1 MHLVSCPAP
10 SAWDGRAE
18 RLWYVPPVLLLGL
31 TGGIGSG
38 KSTVSAELA
47 RRGAIVIDADLV
59 VRELQSPGGAV
70 LGAMVEHFG
79 DRILHHDG
87 TLNRQVVAD
96 IVFNDAE
103 ELKALNA
110 IVHPKVGEE
119 IDARI
124 AARRDTDDIVIL
136 DVPLLV
142 ESKAYE
148 TEGIIVVDTD
158 PEIAVQRLVEFRG
171 FDADDARARMAL
183 QATREQRREVAAY
196 VVPNDGTEAELM
208 ERIDELWEWIVAK
221 RDATAVR

>member
-1 MHLVSCPAP
+1 M
-10 SAWDGRAE
+10 
-18 RLWYVPPVLLLGL
+18 LLLGL

-70 LGAMVEHFG
+70 LAAMVELFG
-79 DRILHHDG
+79 DGILAQDE
-87 TLNRQVVAD
+87 TLNRQAVAD

-103 ELKALNA
+103 QLKALNA

-119 IDARI
+119 IDGRI
-124 AARRDTDDIVIL
+124 EAQRASDNVVVL

-158 PEIAVQRLVEFRG
+158 PELAVQRLVEFRG
-171 FDADDARARMAL
+171 FNADDARARMKL
-183 QATREQRREVAAY
+183 QATREERRAVAAFI
-196 VVPNDGTEAELM
+196 VPNDGTQEELM
-208 ERIDELWEWIVAK
+208 TNIDECWNWIQSK
-221 RDATAVR
+221 RIAD

>member
-1 MHLVSCPAP
+1 
-10 SAWDGRAE
+10 
-18 RLWYVPPVLLLGL
+18 VLLLGL

-47 RRGAIVIDADLV
+47 RRGAVVIDADLV

-70 LGAMVEHFG
+70 LAAMVEHFG
-79 DRILHHDG
+79 DRILAADG
-87 TLNRQVVAD
+87 TLDRQAVAD
-96 IVFNDAE
+96 VVFNDPE

-110 IVHPKVGEE
+110 IVHPRVGEE
-119 IDARI
+119 IDGRI
-124 AARRDTDDIVIL
+124 AAQRDTDHVVIL

-158 PEIAVQRLVEFRG
+158 PEIAVQRLVQFRG
-171 FDADDARARMAL
+171 FDADDARARMKL

-196 VVPNDGTEAELM
+196 VVPNDGTETELM
-208 ERIDELWEWIVAK
+208 ARIDELWAWIEAK
-221 RDATAVR
+221 REAQFAE

>member
-1 MHLVSCPAP
+1 M
-10 SAWDGRAE
+10 
-18 RLWYVPPVLLLGL
+18 LLLGL

-38 KSTVSAELA
+38 KSTVSAEFA

-70 LGAMVEHFG
+70 LAAMVEHFG
-79 DRILHHDG
+79 DGILAADG
-87 TLNRQVVAD
+87 TLNRQAVAD
-96 IVFNDAE
+96 IVFNDPE
-103 ELKALNA
+103 QLKALNA

-119 IDARI
+119 IDGRI
-124 AARRDTDDIVIL
+124 EAQRDTDNVVIL

-171 FDADDARARMAL
+171 FNADDARARMKL
-183 QATREQRREVAAY
+183 QATREERRAVAAFI
-196 VVPNDGTEAELM
+196 VPNDGSQEDLM
-208 ERIDELWEWIVAK
+208 AHIDECWTWVQSK
-221 RDATAVR
+221 RNAD

>member
-1 MHLVSCPAP
+1 M
-10 SAWDGRAE
+10 
-18 RLWYVPPVLLLGL
+18 LLLGL

-70 LGAMVEHFG
+70 LAAMVELFG
-79 DRILHHDG
+79 DGILAEDG
-87 TLNRQVVAD
+87 TLNRQAVAD

-103 ELKALNA
+103 QLKALNA

-119 IDARI
+119 IDGRI
-124 AARRDTDDIVIL
+124 EAQRASDNVVVL

-142 ESKAYE
+142 ESKAYK

-158 PEIAVQRLVEFRG
+158 PELAVQRLVEFRG
-171 FDADDARARMAL
+171 FNADDARARMKL
-183 QATREQRREVAAY
+183 QATREERRAVAAFI
-196 VVPNDGTEAELM
+196 VPNDGTQEELM
-208 ERIDELWEWIVAK
+208 TKIDECWTWIQSK
-221 RDATAVR
+221 RDIA

>member
-1 MHLVSCPAP
+1 M
-10 SAWDGRAE
+10 
-18 RLWYVPPVLLLGL
+18 LLLGL

-70 LGAMVEHFG
+70 LAAMVEHFG
-79 DRILHHDG
+79 EGILNGDG
-87 TLNRQVVAD
+87 TLDRQAVAD
-96 IVFNDAE
+96 IVFNDPE
-103 ELKALNA
+103 QLKALNA

-124 AARRDTDDIVIL
+124 EAQRSTDNVVIL

-171 FDADDARARMAL
+171 FNADDARARMKL
-183 QATREQRREVAAY
+183 QATREERRAAAAF
-196 VVPNDGTEAELM
+196 VVPNDGTHDELM
-208 ERIDELWEWIVAK
+208 QRIDECWDWIVAK
-221 RDATAVR
+221 RTDRA

>member
-1 MHLVSCPAP
+1 M
-10 SAWDGRAE
+10 
-18 RLWYVPPVLLLGL
+18 LLLGL

-38 KSTVSAELA
+38 KSTVSAEFA

-70 LGAMVEHFG
+70 LAAMVEHFG
-79 DRILHHDG
+79 DTILAADG
-87 TLNRQVVAD
+87 TLNRQAVAD
-96 IVFNDAE
+96 IVFNDPE
-103 ELKALNA
+103 QLKALNA

-119 IDARI
+119 IDGRI
-124 AARRDTDDIVIL
+124 EAQRQSDNVVIL

-171 FDADDARARMAL
+171 FNADDARARMKL
-183 QATREQRREVAAY
+183 QATREERRAVAAFI
-196 VVPNDGTEAELM
+196 VPNDGTQEDLM
-208 ERIDELWEWIVAK
+208 THIEECWTWVQSK
-221 RDATAVR
+221 RNAG

>member
-1 MHLVSCPAP
+1 M
-10 SAWDGRAE
+10 
-18 RLWYVPPVLLLGL
+18 LLLGL

-70 LGAMVEHFG
+70 LAAMVEHFG
-79 DRILHHDG
+79 DAILAADG
-87 TLNRQVVAD
+87 SLDRQAVAD
-96 IVFNDAE
+96 IVFNDPE

-110 IVHPKVGEE
+110 IVHPRVGEE
-119 IDARI
+119 IDGRI
-124 AARRDTDDIVIL
+124 EAQKETDNVVIL

-171 FDADDARARMAL
+171 FNADDARARMKL
-183 QATREQRREVAAY
+183 QATREERRAVAAFI
-196 VVPNDGTEAELM
+196 VPNDGTEAELLAH
-208 ERIDELWEWIVAK
+208 IDRCWDWIESK
-221 RDATAVR
+221 RAQRS

>member
-1 MHLVSCPAP
+1 M
-10 SAWDGRAE
+10 
-18 RLWYVPPVLLLGL
+18 LLLGL

-70 LGAMVEHFG
+70 LAAMVELFG
-79 DRILHHDG
+79 EGILAEDG

-103 ELKALNA
+103 QLKALNA

-119 IDARI
+119 IDGRI
-124 AARRDTDDIVIL
+124 EAQRASDNVVVL

-158 PEIAVQRLVEFRG
+158 PELAVQRLVEFRG
-171 FDADDARARMAL
+171 FNADDARARMKL
-183 QATREQRREVAAY
+183 QATREERRAVAAFI
-196 VVPNDGTEAELM
+196 VPNDGTQEELM
-208 ERIDELWEWIVAK
+208 TEIDECWTWIQSK
-221 RDATAVR
+221 RDIA

>member
-1 MHLVSCPAP
+1 M
-10 SAWDGRAE
+10 
-18 RLWYVPPVLLLGL
+18 LLLGL

-38 KSTVSAELA
+38 KSTVSAEFA

-70 LGAMVEHFG
+70 LAAMVEHFG
-79 DRILHHDG
+79 DGILAADG
-87 TLNRQVVAD
+87 TLNRQAVAD
-96 IVFNDAE
+96 IVFNDPE
-103 ELKALNA
+103 QLKALNA

-119 IDARI
+119 IDGRI
-124 AARRDTDDIVIL
+124 EAQRDTDNVVIL

-171 FDADDARARMAL
+171 FNADDARARMKL
-183 QATREQRREVAAY
+183 QATREERRAVAAFI
-196 VVPNDGTEAELM
+196 VPNDGSQEDLM
-208 ERIDELWEWIVAK
+208 AHIDECWTWIQSK
-221 RDATAVR
+221 RTAG

>member
-1 MHLVSCPAP
+1 M
-10 SAWDGRAE
+10 
-18 RLWYVPPVLLLGL
+18 LLLGL

-38 KSTVSAELA
+38 KSTVSAEFA

-70 LGAMVEHFG
+70 LAAMVEHFG
-79 DRILHHDG
+79 DTILAADG
-87 TLNRQVVAD
+87 TLNRQAVAD
-96 IVFNDAE
+96 IVFNDPE
-103 ELKALNA
+103 QLKALNA

-119 IDARI
+119 IDGRI
-124 AARRDTDDIVIL
+124 EAQRESDNVVIL

-171 FDADDARARMAL
+171 FNADDARARMKL
-183 QATREQRREVAAY
+183 QATREERRSVAAFI
-196 VVPNDGTEAELM
+196 VPNDGTQEDLM
-208 ERIDELWEWIVAK
+208 THIEECWTWIQSK
-221 RDATAVR
+221 RNAG

>member
-1 MHLVSCPAP
+1 M
-10 SAWDGRAE
+10 
-18 RLWYVPPVLLLGL
+18 LLLGL

-47 RRGAIVIDADLV
+47 RRGAIVVDADLV

-70 LGAMVEHFG
+70 LAAMVEHFG
-79 DRILHHDG
+79 DTILSADG
-87 TLNRQVVAD
+87 TLNRQAVAD
-96 IVFNDAE
+96 IVFNE
-103 ELKALNA
+103 PEQLKALNA

-119 IDARI
+119 IDGRI
-124 AARRDTDDIVIL
+124 EAQRESDNVVIL

-171 FDADDARARMAL
+171 FNADDARARMKL
-183 QATREQRREVAAY
+183 QATREERRAVAAFI
-196 VVPNDGTEAELM
+196 VLNDGTQEDLLSQ
-208 ERIDELWEWIVAK
+208 IDECWNWIESK
-221 RDATAVR
+221 RNAG

>member
-1 MHLVSCPAP
+1 M
-10 SAWDGRAE
+10 
-18 RLWYVPPVLLLGL
+18 LLLGL

-70 LGAMVEHFG
+70 LAAMVELFG
-79 DRILHHDG
+79 DGILAQDE
-87 TLNRQVVAD
+87 TLNRQAVAD

-103 ELKALNA
+103 QLKALNA

-119 IDARI
+119 IDGRI
-124 AARRDTDDIVIL
+124 EAQRASDNVVVL

-158 PEIAVQRLVEFRG
+158 PELAVQRLVEFRG
-171 FDADDARARMAL
+171 FNADDARARMKL
-183 QATREQRREVAAY
+183 QATREERRAVAAFI
-196 VVPNDGTEAELM
+196 VPNDGTQEELM
-208 ERIDELWEWIVAK
+208 TKIDECWNWIQSK
-221 RDATAVR
+221 RIAD

>member
-1 MHLVSCPAP
+1 M
-10 SAWDGRAE
+10 
-18 RLWYVPPVLLLGL
+18 LLLGL

-38 KSTVSAELA
+38 KSTVSAEFA

-70 LGAMVEHFG
+70 LAAMVEHFG
-79 DRILHHDG
+79 DGILAADG
-87 TLNRQVVAD
+87 TLNRQAVAD
-96 IVFNDAE
+96 IVFNDPE
-103 ELKALNA
+103 QLKALNA

-119 IDARI
+119 IDGRI
-124 AARRDTDDIVIL
+124 EAQRDTDNVVIL

-171 FDADDARARMAL
+171 FNADDARARMKL
-183 QATREQRREVAAY
+183 QATREERRAVAAFM
-196 VVPNDGTEAELM
+196 VPNDGSQEDLM
-208 ERIDELWEWIVAK
+208 AHIDECWTWIQSK
-221 RDATAVR
+221 RIAD